1 MLMKDSMRRII
12 KNAGVRNVLGLVF
25 IITLSLLLSGCKQQG
40 SSTDPFVGGT
50 NGLLINFAQ
59 GSPPSMIFDSGTTP
73 FQVIVELQNDGEFTV
88 PKDKVRVTLLGI
100 NPEEFGVTPQDLTK
114 HPDQDLE
121 KVRKD
126 LSGNKVP
133 SDKVQIVFPTF
144 KFMNNVVADTQKE
157 LYAEVCYLYKT
168 TARSDLCIKR
178 NLMSTD
184 STVCQV
190 NEKKKVYSS
199 GAPIQ
204 VTSLEES
211 QAGTNKIQFFF
222 TIEKKGNGDV
232 FTKES
237 DCGSENYLTTQN
249 KVYVTVDTGLN
260 GLVCH
265 GLQGGTTS
273 GFVTLAGGKATV
285 DCVQDLSNVESDF
298 KQTITI
304 NLEYDFRNTIQTT
317 FLIRPSQQ

>member
-1 MLMKDSMRRII
+1 MLMKDLMRKMTKIM
-12 KNAGVRNVLGLVF
+12 KNAKVRNVFSLVF

-126 LSGNKVP
+126 LSGNKIP

-144 KFMNNVVADTQKE
+144 KF
-157 LYAEVCYLYKT
+157 
-168 TARSDLCIKR
+168 I
-178 NLMSTD
+178 
-184 STVCQV
+184 
-190 NEKKKVYSS
+190 
-199 GAPIQ
+199 
-204 VTSLEES
+204 
-211 QAGTNKIQFFF
+211 
-222 TIEKKGNGDV
+222 
-232 FTKES
+232 
-237 DCGSENYLTTQN
+237 
-249 KVYVTVDTGLN
+249 
-260 GLVCH
+260 
-265 GLQGGTTS
+265 
-273 GFVTLAGGKATV
+273 
-285 DCVQDLSNVESDF
+285 
-298 KQTITI
+298 
-304 NLEYDFRNTIQTT
+304 
-317 FLIRPSQQ
+317 